1 MSAGLPYLSID
12 EFTSQ
17 YQGVLSDGEPIAADR
32 LLMVISDGIRAL
44 KPDADYTAAQQVVF
58 EVVRDEMAYGHF
70 GPLTSFMNS
79 TANREERGT
88 FDRNGMLLDNYLTPR
103 HCRLLGI
110 SIANTVAP
118 RGAFTAGDY

>member
-17 YQGVLSDGEPIAADR
+17 YQGVLSDGETIAADR

-58 EVVRDEMAYGHF
+58 
-70 GPLTSFMNS
+70 
-79 TANREERGT
+79 
-88 FDRNGMLLDNYLTPR
+88 
-103 HCRLLGI
+103 
-110 SIANTVAP
+110 
-118 RGAFTAGDY
+118 